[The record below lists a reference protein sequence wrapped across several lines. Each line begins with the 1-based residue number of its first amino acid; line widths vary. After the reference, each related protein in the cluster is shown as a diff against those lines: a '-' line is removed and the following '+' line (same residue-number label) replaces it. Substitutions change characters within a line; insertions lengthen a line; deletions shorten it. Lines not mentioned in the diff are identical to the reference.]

1 MKGSQRGLQAPRNS
15 RKAST
20 PFRRRLPQA
29 GSLLIAAAFTGA
41 PASLLLLGPLALHAQ
56 TGGEAGIQG
65 TVTDSTGATVP
76 NATVT
81 ATNIAT
87 GVITTRQAT
96 ADGLF
101 TISPIIPGT
110 YNVSVKV
117 AGFKEYTQQNLAI
130 DALKL
135 TGLNVA
141 LTIGDTNETVTV
153 SAAPPALETTNAVL
167 GAVLEN
173 STYENLPLQANGQ
186 QRDPTAFAT
195 LVPGVQG
202 GARAPIIG
210 GTGNYLA
217 AVYADGIP
225 LVTINQQGD
234 NRTVSNSIPVEAI
247 DQFQV
252 ITSTP
257 GAEYEGAGLINFT
270 LKSGGNAY
278 HGILATFVRNTIF
291 DTWGFS
297 APALTQKT
305 ASGATIP
312 AAKPVE
318 HQVEI
323 VASGGGPI
331 PFTHKKGFFYVTYD
345 KYHGRAGINP
355 QSLTI
360 PTLLERQ
367 GNFSELLPAG
377 SAGAPNSTTK
387 TVNPGYIYDPTTT
400 AACTAANGGQ
410 PCRYAYQGNIIP
422 QAQLSPIMLKQ
433 QSYLP
438 TPTSSG
444 TTGNYL
450 GGLPSGYDNYEIASR
465 LDFDITAKQ
474 RLSYVFTYGVRQN
487 VPFTVGTNSVPAVAG
502 IVLPLPYTA
511 GGYATI
517 KPVITDVEHTF
528 QISEHIVNQFK
539 FGFNRFSQ
547 PVQSLTDGVSPYRA
561 AADFGITNLPAGQ
574 ASNEFPGATFGTT
587 TSFPVQLSSFTSV
600 GATGATQ
607 TTVPN
612 TFTLLDNLLIVKGK
626 HSITVGGQIQWLED
640 NVAAQLGPSGIYTA
654 AYNANSTADFGTN
667 DKITLLPNSPTIST
681 TTTGYS
687 YASYLLGASPSTSIA
702 IQGVSETGGR
712 YRTMSPYVQDD
723 WKVTPKLTV
732 NLGLRWD
739 YFPPF
744 HEVQDRWSFLNPNL
758 INAAT
763 GNKGALQFA
772 GNHGGPGVSCG
783 CRTPVQTYFKNFGP
797 RVGFAYAV
805 TPNTVIRGGYGLVYS
820 LGGGV
825 GGRAGA
831 GNGTGA
837 TGFNVNATTPAEV
850 VSGVG
855 SGPSYYL
862 NNSTAFAA
870 AGLANTAY
878 GGPGYTLPTLSAP
891 SAASQILNTGN
902 YVNGAGAFVTA
913 SGTAYADPYL
923 SGRAPE
929 FNMFNFGI
937 QQSLDNDTTLTI
949 NYAGTQSHF
958 LAPSGGNARGY
969 WTNQLDPKYQ
979 LALATVA
986 DSSGKAPLL
995 GANITPA
1002 NLAILQKALPGFTLP
1017 YATISNLA
1025 TRATVAQA
1033 LVAFPQYSGVT
1044 DTWGQNVANISYNSL
1059 QVTVARRMAKG
1070 LSFTANYTWSKN
1082 MGDDGTFRSGY
1093 ALPAG
1098 TVSGSTAAFSQD
1110 RIDRALTT
1118 TDVPENASIYGVW
1131 QVPLGKGH
1139 AALSGNKYIS
1149 AIVSGFQ
1156 LSSIFTYISGV
1167 PLAVTYAGC
1176 TAPLGGT
1183 CMGDATSG
1191 YMGSPRMNGQFG
1203 KGVTAASL
1211 GTASSVKFIDST
1223 AFKTPNLYSSNL
1235 STNYN
1240 QIGNL
1245 RRTAPYGLRAPGRT
1259 NDDISLRRTFPLS
1272 RGDRYSFI
1280 FEADC
1285 LNVANHPTFGNIN
1298 TVIGSSAFGTVG
1310 SASGNRDFQLAGRL
1324 TF

>member
-1 MKGSQRGLQAPRNS
+1 MHISRLTPGTSPFHRSLAPSSRTLLRLGLALCAFGLPVVIAP
-15 RKAST
+15 
-20 PFRRRLPQA
+20 
-29 GSLLIAAAFTGA
+29 SLL
-41 PASLLLLGPLALHAQ
+41 PALAQ

-87 GVITTRQAT
+87 GVTTTRTAT
-96 ADGLF
+96 GDGLF

-110 YNVSVKV
+110 YSVTVK
-117 AGFKEYTQQNLAI
+117 ATGFKEYTQQNLAV

-141 LTIGDTNETVTV
+141 LTIGDTNESVTV

-195 LVPGVQG
+195 LVPGVTTG
-202 GARAPIIG
+202 TRAPVIG
-210 GTGNYLA
+210 GTGNFLA

-225 LVTINQQGD
+225 LTTINQQGD
-234 NRTVSNSIPVEAI
+234 NRIISNAIPVEAI

-291 DTWGFS
+291 DTWNFTSKAVPVPNGQGGTVP
-297 APALTQKT
+297 AP
-305 ASGATIP
+305 
-312 AAKPVE
+312 KPVE

-331 PFTHKKGFFYVTYD
+331 PLTRKKGFFYVTYD

-355 QSLTI
+355 QTLTI
-360 PTLLERQ
+360 PTLRMRT
-367 GNFSELLPAG
+367 GDFSEL
-377 SAGAPNSTTK
+377 SAGAVNATTK
-387 TVNPGYIYDPTTT
+387 TVSPGFIYNPTST
-400 AACTAANGGQ
+400 AACTATNAGV
-410 PCRYAYQGNIIP
+410 PCRFAYQGNVIP
-422 QAQLSPIMLKQ
+422 TAQLSPIALKEE
-433 QSYLP
+433 SFLP
-438 TPTSSG
+438 TPTNSG
-444 TTGNYL
+444 LVNNYL
-450 GGLPSGYDNYEIASR
+450 GGVPSGYDNYEIASR

-474 RLSYVFTYGVRQN
+474 RLSYVFSYGVRKN
-487 VPFTVGTNSVPAVAG
+487 VPFTVGSNVTPTVAG

-517 KPVITDVEHTF
+517 QPIITDVEHTF

-539 FGFNRFSQ
+539 FAYNRFSQ
-547 PVQSLTDGVSPYRA
+547 PITALTDGISPYQA
-561 AADFGITNLPAGQ
+561 SADFGITNLPAGQ
-574 ASNEFPGATFGTT
+574 ASTEFPGATFGTT
-587 TSFPVQLSSFTSV
+587 TNFPTALAGFTSN

-626 HSITVGGQIQWLED
+626 HSLTLGGQIQWLED
-640 NVAAQLGPSGIYTA
+640 NVAAQLGPSGIYTVP
-654 AYNANSTADFGTN
+654 YSANSTANFGTG
-667 DKITLLPNSPTIST
+667 ST
-681 TTTGYS
+681 TLAPATTGFS
-687 YASYLLGASPSTSIA
+687 YASYLLGAAGQSSIA
-702 IQGVSETGGR
+702 IQAVAETGGR
-712 YRTMSPYVQDD
+712 YRTISPYVQDD
-723 WKVTPKLTV
+723 WKVSPKLTV
-732 NLGLRWD
+732 NIGLRWD
-739 YFPPF
+739 YFPPY
-744 HEVQDRWSFLNPNL
+744 HEVQDRWSFLNPTL
-758 INAAT
+758 TNAAT
-763 GNKGALQFA
+763 GNLGELQFA
-772 GNHGGPGVSCG
+772 GNHGGTGVSCG

-797 RVGFAYAV
+797 RIGFAYAV

-837 TGFNVNATTPAEV
+837 IGFNVNATSPTEV
-850 VSGVG
+850 TSGVAA
-855 SGPSYYL
+855 GPSYYL
-862 NNSTAFAA
+862 NNSTGFTT
-870 AGLANTAY
+870 AGLGNTAF
-878 GGPGYTLPTLSAP
+878 GGPGYTLPTTSAP
-891 SAASQILNTGN
+891 SAASQTLNTGN
-902 YVNGAGAFVTA
+902 YINAAGAFVSA
-913 SGTAYADPYL
+913 STVAYADPYL

-937 QQSLDNDTTLTI
+937 QQSLNNNTTLTI

-969 WTNQLDPKYQ
+969 WTNQLNPMYQ
-979 LALATVA
+979 RALGNVA
-986 DSSGKAPLL
+986 DSTGKAPLL
-995 GANITPA
+995 GSLATPA
-1002 NLAILQKALPGFTLP
+1002 NLAILQTALPGSPLP
-1017 YATISNLA
+1017 YAAISGAATKATI
-1025 TRATVAQA
+1025 AQT
-1033 LVAFPQYSGVT
+1033 LVTFPQYSGVT

-1059 QVTVARRMAKG
+1059 QVTVAQRLAKG

-1082 MGDDGTFRSGY
+1082 IGDDGTFRSGY
-1093 ALPAG
+1093 AVPAG
-1098 TVSGSTAAFSQD
+1098 GVSGSTMAYSQD
-1110 RIDRALTT
+1110 RLDRSLTT
-1118 TDVPENASIYGVW
+1118 TDVPENVSAYGVW
-1131 QVPLGKGH
+1131 EIPLGKGH
-1139 AALSGNKYIS
+1139 AALSGNRLVS

-1156 LSSIFTYISGV
+1156 LSSIFTYTSGN
-1167 PLAVTYAGC
+1167 PLVVTYAGC
-1176 TAPLGGT
+1176 TAPLAGT
-1183 CMGDATSG
+1183 CEPDATPG
-1191 YMGSPRMNGQFG
+1191 YLGSPRRNGQFG
-1203 KGVTAASL
+1203 KGILANNL
-1211 GTASSVKFIDST
+1211 GATSYIDSS
-1223 AFKTPNLYSSNL
+1223 AFKTPALYTTNL

-1240 QIGNL
+1240 LIGNV

-1259 NDDISLRRTFPLS
+1259 NDDVSLRRTFPLA
-1272 RGDRYSFI
+1272 RGDRYNFI

-1285 LNVANHPTFGNIN
+1285 LNVANHPTFSGI
-1298 TVIGSSAFGTVG
+1298 TTTFGSAAFGTVG
-1310 SASGNRDFQLAGRL
+1310 SVMASSNRDFQLAGRL